1 MTITNV
7 MDVITMEINVAL
19 TGVIFEMAT
28 GRRPFEAETV
38 AEILAM
44 QRSAPPPDPTSIS
57 PRVPGEL
64 AAIVVRCLAKDPADR
79 VATARELEEA
89 LRRVADGL

>member
-1 MTITNV
+1 
-7 MDVITMEINVAL
+7 
-19 TGVIFEMAT
+19 MAT

-44 QRSAPPPDPTSIS
+44 QRSAPPPDPTTIS
-57 PRVPGEL
+57 PAIPGEL
-64 AAIVVRCLAKDPADR
+64 AAITLRCLAKDPADR
-79 VATARELEEA
+79 IANAVELERA